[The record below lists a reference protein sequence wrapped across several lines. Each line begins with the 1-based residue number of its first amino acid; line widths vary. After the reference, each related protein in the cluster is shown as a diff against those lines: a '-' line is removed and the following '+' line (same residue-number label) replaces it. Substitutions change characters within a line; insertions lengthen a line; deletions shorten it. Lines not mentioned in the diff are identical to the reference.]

1 MALHVQGGP
10 GCFIVMAVLL
20 IPAIVAAVL
29 FHSAW
34 WLIGVPIALLV
45 IWVALGKWGPGR
57 NVTPAQFADELEKH
71 LLGTEG
77 PWDWD
82 DITSLRIADDRLD
95 RLRSSLLK
103 FDTLGLEERRKEF
116 MNIIMALRRGE
127 IPELKRD

>member
-10 GCFIVMAVLL
+10 GCFIVIAVLL

-45 IWVALGKWGPGR
+45 IWAALGKWGPGR
-57 NVTPAQFADELEKH
+57 SVTPAQFADELEKR
-71 LLGTEG
+71 LLRTQG

-82 DITSLRIADDRLD
+82 DLTSLRIADERLD

-103 FDTLGLEERRKEF
+103 FDSGLEERRKEF
-116 MNIIMALRRGE
+116 TDIITALRRGE

>member
-10 GCFIVMAVLL
+10 GCFIVIAVLL

-45 IWVALGKWGPGR
+45 IWAALGKWGPGR
-57 NVTPAQFADELEKH
+57 SVTPAQFADELEKR
-71 LLGTEG
+71 LLRTQG

-82 DITSLRIADDRLD
+82 DLTSLRIADERLD

-103 FDTLGLEERRKEF
+103 FDSGLEERRKEF
-116 MNIIMALRRGE
+116 SDIITALRRGE